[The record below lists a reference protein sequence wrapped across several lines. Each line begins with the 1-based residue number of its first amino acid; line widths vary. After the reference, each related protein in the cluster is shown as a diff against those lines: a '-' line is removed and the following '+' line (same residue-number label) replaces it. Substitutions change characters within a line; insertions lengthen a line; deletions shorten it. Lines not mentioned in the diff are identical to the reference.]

1 MKSYKSL
8 VSEAKAERTCVL
20 AFARMNPPT
29 AGHALVAQAVLRE
42 AKKHNAKHVIYLSAT
57 HDTKKNPL
65 TVQQKVFWAK
75 KSFPGVNIVGATDK
89 VRTFIEAVKEQDG
102 TCDHLIV
109 VAGSD
114 RVPEYKTLLEKYNG
128 RDYEFKSI
136 TVVSA
141 GERDPDADGAAGMSA
156 TKLRAAAASNDFSTF
171 RKGVSPK
178 LSDADAKKMMDEVR
192 AGLGIKRTVDESWKI
207 SKTRDSFYKGKNFL
221 VGQVVKEGETK
232 FEIIDRGSNYV
243 TVVNEQGEVS
253 KKFVNKLIVVD
264 EQMNYEGSLYKG
276 FIPSAEFC
284 SIPNL
289 VDTIEL
295 VVQEEIKDPFAMI
308 KALQTIEEFVAGKSD
323 NLDKAYE
330 SLENAGLSDQFTPIL
345 ESMSERPIVKPSDK
359 LKVAKIIADALGSD
373 SSSSNPEQMV
383 NAALRG
389 IKNKPIGKSMLPIVQ
404 NMISLA
410 KEVGIKID
418 KASLPPG
425 LTESEELDEISQST
439 LKSYTKKAMDDTLS
453 GKKDRNK
460 GMIKAYSRLAGTDK
474 PLVKEAEVT
483 VGETDPEVHS
493 YGIEMDALGFEQL
506 RRHLMKHKS
515 LRHGNEQE
523 LGMDSN
529 KPGYSLDSK
538 EILRKMKARKLKGHD

>member
-1 MKSYKSL
+1 MKSYKHL
-8 VSEAKAERTCVL
+8 LSEAKTERTCVL
-20 AFARMNPPT
+20 AFARMSPPT

-102 TCDHLIV
+102 TCEHLIV

-114 RVPEYKTLLEKYNG
+114 RVPEYKTLLDKYNG

-141 GERDPDADGAAGMSA
+141 GERDPDADGATGMSA
-156 TKLRAAAASNDFSTF
+156 TKLRAAAASNDFATF
-171 RKGVSPK
+171 RKGVSSK
-178 LSDADAKKMMDEVR
+178 LSDSDAKKMMDEVR
-192 AGLGIKRTVDESWKI
+192 AGLGIKRTVDETLEI
-207 SKTRDSFYKGKNFL
+207 SKTRDAFYKGKQFL
-221 VGQVVKEGETK
+221 VGQIVKEGETK

-253 KKFVNKLIVVD
+253 KKFVNKLVVVD
-264 EQMNYEGSLYKG
+264 EVMDYTGSIYKG
-276 FIPSAEFC
+276 FVPSAEFC
-284 SIPNL
+284 SVPNL
-289 VDTIEL
+289 IDTIEL
-295 VVQEEIKDPFAMI
+295 VVQEDVKDPFALIRAMQS
-308 KALQTIEEFVAGKSD
+308 LEEFVSGKSD

-330 SLENAGLSDQFTPIL
+330 SLENTGLLEQFSPIL
-345 ESMSERPIVKPSDK
+345 ESMSERPTVKPGDK
-359 LKVAKIIADALGSD
+359 LRVAKIIADALGAD
-373 SSSSNPEQMV
+373 SSSSNADQMV
-383 NAALRG
+383 NSALRG
-389 IKNKPIGKSMLPIVQ
+389 IKTKPIGRSMMPIVQ

-410 KEVGIKID
+410 REVGIKID
-418 KASLPPG
+418 KAVLPAG
-425 LTESEELDEISQST
+425 ITESEELEEVSKET

-474 PLVKEAEVT
+474 PLIKEDDTENPM
-483 VGETDPEVHS
+483 TDPDVDS

-515 LRHGNEQE
+515 LKHGNEPE
-523 LGMDSN
+523 PRADAN
-529 KPGYSLDSK
+529 KPGHSLDSK
-538 EILRKMKARKLKGHD
+538 ELLRKMKARKLKGY

>member
-8 VSEAKAERTCVL
+8 VSEAKTERTCVL
-20 AFARMNPPT
+20 AFARMSPPT

-141 GERDPDADGAAGMSA
+141 GERDPDADGATGMSA
-156 TKLRAAAASNDFSTF
+156 TKLRAAAAANDFATF
-171 RKGVSPK
+171 RKGVSVK

-192 AGLGIKRTVDESWKI
+192 AGLGIKRTVDETFQI
-207 SKTRDSFYKGKNFL
+207 SKTRDAFYKGKQFL
-221 VGQVVKEGETK
+221 VGQVVKENETK
-232 FEIIDRGSNYV
+232 YEIIDRGSNYV

-253 KKFVNKLIVVD
+253 KKFVNKLVVVD
-264 EQMNYEGSLYKG
+264 ESMDYTGSIYKG
-276 FIPSAEFC
+276 FVPSAEFC
-284 SIPNL
+284 AIPNL
-289 VDTIEL
+289 LDAIDL
-295 VVQEEIKDPFAMI
+295 VVQEDIQDPVAMI
-308 KALQTIEEFVAGKSD
+308 KTLQLIEDFVQGRLE
-323 NLDKAYE
+323 NLDRVYE
-330 SLENAGLSDQFTPIL
+330 CLDNIGISQQLSPIL
-345 ESMSERPIVKPSDK
+345 ESMSERPPVKPTDK
-359 LKVAKIIADALGSD
+359 LRVAKIIADALGVD
-373 SSSSNPEQMV
+373 SSSSNAEQMV
-383 NAALRG
+383 NSALRG
-389 IKNKPIGKSMLPIVQ
+389 IKNKPIGRSMMPIVQ

-410 KEVGIKID
+410 REVGIKID
-418 KASLPPG
+418 KAVLPAG
-425 LTESEELDEISQST
+425 ISESEEIEEVSKET

-460 GMIKAYSRLAGTDK
+460 GMIKVYSRLSGTNK
-474 PLVKEAEVT
+474 PLIKEDGVISPI
-483 VGETDPEVHS
+483 VDPDVNT
-493 YGIEMDALGFEQL
+493 YNTEMDALGFEQL
-506 RRHLMKHKS
+506 RRHLLKHKS
-515 LRHGNEQE
+515 LKHGNEPE
-523 LGMDSN
+523 PSSDSN
-529 KPGYSLDSK
+529 KPGHSLDAK
-538 EILRKMKARKLKGHD
+538 DILRKMKVRKLKGHD